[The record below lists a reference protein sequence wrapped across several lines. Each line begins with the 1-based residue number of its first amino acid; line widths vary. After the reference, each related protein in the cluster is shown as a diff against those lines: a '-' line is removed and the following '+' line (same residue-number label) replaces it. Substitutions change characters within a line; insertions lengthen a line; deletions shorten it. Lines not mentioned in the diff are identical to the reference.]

1 MGYFVISSTSL
12 KINCKK
18 LKKEWKFRVMKLSRP
33 PIHISA
39 SNWIKIK
46 ILCDTTNLI
55 IFFLM
60 NYFFQPALFFNQQ
73 SFYVIENFVIF
84 LIPILS
90 CNQTAKNQAK
100 KKKEIFDSSFT
111 SFFFL
116 LLFLSLWIYSF
127 ELKNIEWK
135 IEVLRNTRIEIFLA
149 RFVSEI
155 FRTKLQK
162 IKRRKK

>member
-1 MGYFVISSTSL
+1 MRE
-12 KINCKK
+12 
-18 LKKEWKFRVMKLSRP
+18 KEWKFRVMKLSRP

-55 IFFLM
+55 IFFNEL
-60 NYFFQPALFFNQQ
+60 FFSTGIVFQPTKFLRDREFRYIFNTN
-73 SFYVIENFVIF
+73 SFLQPNRKKPSE
-84 LIPILS
+84 
-90 CNQTAKNQAK
+90 

-149 RFVSEI
+149 FVSEI